1 MANKLFFEVGIGM
14 PDKELKDIENK
25 LDAFIRKYEGKMD
38 FNIDLKDVVSS
49 INELREAIG
58 TGKPFSVL
66 AKKAAKAQEAING
79 LSASL
84 KNLGQTMMGND
95 KLNEF
100 VSGLGNIIKSV
111 NQNLKGISSG
121 GSFKNVAKEVQ
132 ESYKS
137 MNAAEIQ
144 MAKLEVLRRKMTDD
158 ASTARKLGVDTTD
171 LDKAISKI
179 EAIKSGLQAIRNGN
193 GRNAEGLTTS
203 QYMAKSDVQI
213 GIMNAKQSLSDIGA
227 KTREMQRLELQAQM
241 TRASLNGTAD
251 AAGNVGRSLDSV
263 LPSVSGFKKALA
275 AVGGVYVFQRLA
287 REIIEV
293 RGEFQRMEVAITSLI
308 GSEEKAA
315 GLIREL
321 KEYARISPLE
331 VKDVM
336 NASQTMIG
344 FGVQTEKVTTFIKA
358 LGDVSLGNS
367 ERFKALALA
376 FSQMSAAGRLM
387 GQDLL
392 QFINAG
398 FNPLM
403 YISEKTG
410 KSIAEL
416 KDEMQK
422 GAISTKMVEEAFIE
436 ATSAGGKFYQMSEKA
451 SQTIAGQMS
460 KMHDS
465 IDRALNKMG
474 QDNEGIIM
482 DSIKG
487 ITSLID
493 NYEAVGRVLMGLIT
507 SYGIHRTAVILATA
521 AENGYSLA
529 LGIAKLR
536 ILATQ
541 KAQAFL
547 NATMLSNPYVAA
559 ATALGVLVGVL
570 IATSDG
576 LSGAERAQ
584 KNFNDALEEAEE
596 SQRKFRE
603 ETEAAINAVN
613 DDATAT
619 DKQREALNLLINR
632 YPSIIQKYID
642 EKGHLKD
649 ILRLKKEIAIIDG
662 NKAVADLTGKRD
674 TAKGYAGAISRY
686 RIARSQGREASA
698 EDMRLY
704 SEAVSLYLKEN
715 NLSRFGNVDPVKIQ
729 EYFDKQAGLYSQQ
742 AKREAAKNASKRFQD
757 TITSMT
763 DAQLE
768 SLQKTLQGVKGKKAV
783 ILKSYKDLENVTLNA
798 DDISSLLTFTGG
810 IISGRK
816 GKVRTKAVIEE
827 DKKNAQ
833 AELEALSVAEANGK
847 KGMELRKK
855 IASYNKELEAYS
867 ASKTEKSENAAAN
880 AAVKAGEAAEKMAG
894 ERMKKTLEM
903 ARAAKDMELS
913 TRAAEIGAMEE
924 STEKTLKQIELDKEQ
939 KMEAIKRE
947 YEDLKIKR
955 IEEAKKLWDA
965 DPKNKGAN
973 FYESDSYKTAASDS
987 QYTQA
992 QKENRE
998 AREREVNVIAER
1010 AIKERQRM
1018 ELQSLYD
1025 YLKAYGTIEQ
1035 QKYAIAKEY
1044 NDKIAKEQN
1053 ENARKQL
1060 EAEKQSQIARLD
1072 AQNLIDNIDWKMTFS
1087 GVGNVLEGIAKETL
1101 KKVNDYMQ
1109 TSDFRSL
1116 DATNKN
1122 AYRELRKQLI
1132 EAGGISAS
1140 SPFSK
1145 AVWDEIATA
1154 AQNYRQSVKELN
1166 DANERAKEIRERLT
1180 KAEKEAAKDPKNQ
1193 AKKQNVTT
1201 LQGQFDAVNAEVKE
1215 AQDKTL
1221 EAQDELR
1228 EKTESVSKGFQ
1239 NFDTVLSQITS
1250 GTLTGFVLAI
1260 GNLVKK
1266 IAGNEGDLA
1275 KNVGDL
1281 FGEAGK
1287 NIGGIVGAI
1296 LQVIDLLGTE
1306 PTKFID
1312 ELLDKVAS
1320 VIEAVLSQLPQII
1333 GSVISGIGNIVG
1345 GVVKGIGNLF
1355 TGGAAFGSNV
1365 DEMEEEIAKLT
1376 KSNEALA
1383 KSIDSLAKTISDK
1396 DSTNK
1401 QSEEAYKR
1409 ALEAEKEWIS
1419 NQKTAIK
1426 DRASEW
1432 SNGGH
1437 GFLGLGG
1444 KHSFNS
1450 YVNDRGRGWYGWQ
1463 DFNRVLSQN
1472 GYKTQVNT
1480 AQDLWELSPEM
1491 MKLLRDYAPKAWA
1504 ELLSSDGESNPSDLI
1519 EEYINNAGKIDELT
1533 SALNEKLT
1541 GYSWDAFKGSYVDLL
1556 KSLDSTNQDFADNL
1570 EDMLTNAIL
1579 NALVNDVYKERISAI
1594 YRMISDA
1601 ASENSKGGTTMTQ
1614 EELAEIRAA
1623 NESLAADLIEARRN
1637 LMDAGIIKETQ
1648 SSGGSSGSSMGS
1660 SIKSITEETAGILS
1674 SLVNGVRADTA
1685 VIRNFAA
1692 LADNYWKDQ
1701 IRMMTSN
1708 SQSLKNIENHT
1719 QSIMMTNEALMKS
1732 NQAILERID
1741 GLKNKAWRLPVS

>member
-25 LDAFIRKYEGKMD
+25 LDAFIKKYEGKMD
-38 FNIDLKDVVSS
+38 FNIDLKDVGSS

-84 KNLGQTMMGND
+84 KNLGQTMTGND

-137 MNAAEIQ
+137 VNAAEIQ
-144 MAKLEVLRRKMTDD
+144 MAKLEALKRKMTDD

-321 KEYARISPLE
+321 KDYARISPLE

-649 ILRLKKEIAIIDG
+649 ILQLKKEIALIDG

-880 AAVKAGEAAEKMAG
+880 AAVKAGEAAEKMTG
-894 ERMKKTLEM
+894 ERMKQTLEM
-903 ARAAKDMELS
+903 ARAAKDLELS

-924 STEKTLKQIELDKEQ
+924 GTRKTIAQIELDKEQ
-939 KMEAIKRE
+939 KMEAIKRS
-947 YEDLKIKR
+947 YEDLRQKR

-965 DPKNKGAN
+965 DPKKKGTN
-973 FYESDSYKTAASDS
+973 FYESQAYKDAASDS
-987 QYTQA
+987 RYTQA
-992 QKENRE
+992 EKDNRI
-998 AREREVNVIAER
+998 AREKEVEASAIRE
-1010 AIKERQRM
+1010 M
-1018 ELQSLYD
+1018 EKAQSEKKRIMYD
-1025 YLKAYGTIEQ
+1025 YLREYGSIQEKRKAINDDYNERIAKANDEWEAARLKAERDKLNSEVNLQELKMSIDWEDVFSDIDTHSVKFLEAIKSRLRAALDTKDITAENAKVLTEKIREIEKTIAGKTSVWQAILPGLQERKRLTEQTAAAEIEYQKALDEEAAAINQVIATKQTIKEHLDKLDIRNALGERITIELEAISEENKDNLLASLEKGSDLYNSLLKLFENLAADQSNLQGKQ
-1035 QKYAIAKEY
+1035 QTTTKKRSAVDIQWDKLKSMNKLTDVFSWAKGGNPLAILQGVNDNAQSLSAFV
-1044 NDKIAKEQN
+1044 DKIG
-1053 ENARKQL
+1053 L
-1060 EAEKQSQIARLD
+1060 
-1072 AQNLIDNIDWKMTFS
+1072 
-1087 GVGNVLEGIAKETL
+1087 
-1101 KKVNDYMQ
+1101 
-1109 TSDFRSL
+1109 
-1116 DATNKN
+1116 
-1122 AYRELRKQLI
+1122 
-1132 EAGGISAS
+1132 
-1140 SPFSK
+1140 
-1145 AVWDEIATA
+1145 
-1154 AQNYRQSVKELN
+1154 
-1166 DANERAKEIRERLT
+1166 ANT
-1180 KAEKEAAKDPKNQ
+1180 D
-1193 AKKQNVTT
+1193 
-1201 LQGQFDAVNAEVKE
+1201 
-1215 AQDKTL
+1215 
-1221 EAQDELR
+1221 
-1228 EKTESVSKGFQ
+1228 
-1239 NFDTVLSQITS
+1239 
-1250 GTLTGFVLAI
+1250 
-1260 GNLVKK
+1260 
-1266 IAGNEGDLA
+1266 
-1275 KNVGDL
+1275 
-1281 FGEAGK
+1281 FGEAVHGFADGVGGF
-1287 NIGGIVGAI
+1287 NNAVQALMNGDIFGAVNGVLDGIAGIGRMGINIIGGG
-1296 LQVIDLLGTE
+1296 
-1306 PTKFID
+1306 
-1312 ELLDKVAS
+1312 
-1320 VIEAVLSQLPQII
+1320 
-1333 GSVISGIGNIVG
+1333 
-1345 GVVKGIGNLF
+1345 
-1355 TGGAAFGSNV
+1355 NV
-1365 DEMEEEIAKLT
+1365 DEMEAQIAEL
-1376 KSNEALA
+1376 SRVNGLLSQ
-1383 KSIDSLAKTISDK
+1383 SIESLAQSIRNQ

-1409 ALEAEKEWIS
+1409 ALAAEKEWIS
-1419 NQKTAIK
+1419 NQQTAIK

-1432 SNGGH
+1432 SNSGH

-1579 NALVNDVYKERISAI
+1579 NALVNDVYKERISSI

-1601 ASENSKGGTTMTQ
+1601 ASEDSKGGTTMTQ
-1614 EELAEIRAA
+1614 DELAEIRAA
-1623 NESLAADLIEARRN
+1623 NESLAADLIEARKN
-1637 LMDAGIIKETQ
+1637 LMEAGIIKETQ

-1660 SIKSITEETAGILS
+1660 SIKGITEETAGILS

-1685 VIRNFAA
+1685 VIRA
-1692 LADNYWKDQ
+1692 LAAQADSYWKDH
-1701 IRMMTSN
+1701 IRMMTSS
-1708 SQSLKNIENHT
+1708 SQSLRDIESHT
-1719 QSIMMTNEALMKS
+1719 RAIMMSNEALMNS
-1732 NQAILERID
+1732 NQAILDRID
-1741 GLKNKAWRLPVS
+1741 GLRNHAWKLPIA